1 MRSERGQTAAE
12 YMGALLVVSVV
23 IAAIVSG
30 PGPRIAAHLTRIVG
44 CIATAADCTKT
55 TAQAATPSATPAP
68 SVVPVSSTVPTNG
81 PTNGATPTT
90 AAAAATTPS
99 AAAPGPTP
107 DPQPQAAPAAPWTGQ
122 AANLP
127 QGGDR
132 PYVPPKSSRG
142 QPKKVPT
149 GSRGK
154 QKGYEDADGNIW
166 IWNPPGS
173 PTAHGGPH
181 WDVEHKD
188 GSHTNVNPDGSVR
201 GPDNFPNKSRG
212 GSSNG
217 GGDDGGNDNTT
228 KIVAGTAAGVGAGA
242 AIWWG
247 AKLLSPACGPFV
259 LVCAV
264 AF

>member
-1 MRSERGQTAAE
+1 M
-12 YMGALLVVSVV
+12 
-23 IAAIVSG
+23 
-30 PGPRIAAHLTRIVG
+30 
-44 CIATAADCTKT
+44 
-55 TAQAATPSATPAP
+55 
-68 SVVPVSSTVPTNG
+68 PV
-81 PTNGATPTT
+81 
-90 AAAAATTPS
+90 
-99 AAAPGPTP
+99 
-107 DPQPQAAPAAPWTGQ
+107 
-122 AANLP
+122 
-127 QGGDR
+127 
-132 PYVPPKSSRG
+132 
-142 QPKKVPT
+142 

-166 IWNPPGS
+166 VWNPPGS

-181 WDVEHKD
+181 WDVQHKD

-212 GSSNG
+212 GSSDGG
-217 GGDDGGNDNTT
+217 GGDNNTGEIVGGGAA
-228 KIVAGTAAGVGAGA
+228 IVGGGA